1 MTAVIPS
8 EVEGSLKNMKNY
20 EYIIASLPDITT
32 GWKFGEKGPEDY
44 IEEIVSLCSEKD
56 QELISFLMSGYED
69 ENLSADFYAKA
80 LTHKDQFIRE
90 YFRFDLN
97 VRNAKVKYLTK
108 ALGRE
113 MSRDVLTFG
122 EDTDQ
127 AVLDAVAEEFEEAA
141 DLETVLNTGDIL
153 YRERGIDDLVW
164 EKIESLTTFNYFDID
179 AVLGFITKLNIV
191 ARWYRLDEQTGRE
204 MFKKLVDEV
213 RGTFKGVE
221 YNG

>member
-1 MTAVIPS
+1 MA
-8 EVEGSLKNMKNY
+8 NY
-20 EYIIASLPDITT
+20 EYIVASLPDITT

-56 QELISFLMSGYED
+56 RKLIEFLMSGYLE
-69 ENLSADFYAKA
+69 ENLNAGFYSEA
-80 LTHKDQFIRE
+80 LTHKDAFIRE

-97 VRNAKVKYLTK
+97 VRNAKVKYLNK
-108 ALGRE
+108 ALGRDAE
-113 MSRDVLTFG
+113 KDVLLFG
-122 EDTDQ
+122 EDATQ
-127 AVLDAVAEEFEEAA
+127 AVLDAVADEFEEAS
-141 DLETVLNTGDIL
+141 DLETILHTGDIL
-153 YRERGIDDLVW
+153 SREKGIDDLMW
-164 EKIESLTTFNYFDID
+164 EKIDSLTTFNYFDID
-179 AVLGFITKLNIV
+179 AILGFITKLNIV

>member
-1 MTAVIPS
+1 
-8 EVEGSLKNMKNY
+8 MKNY

-32 GWKFGEKGPEDY
+32 GWKFGDKGPEDY
-44 IEEIVSLCSEKD
+44 IEEIIDLCSDKD
-56 QELISFLMSGYED
+56 RMLIGFLLSGYHE
-69 ENLSADFYAKA
+69 ENLNTDFYAKA
-80 LTHKDQFIRE
+80 LVHADAFIRE

-97 VRNAKVKYLTK
+97 IRNAKVKYLNK
-108 ALGRE
+108 ALGRPADK
-113 MSRDVLTFG
+113 DVLSFG

-127 AVLDAVAEEFEEAA
+127 RVLDAVEAEFEEAA
-141 DLETVLNTGDIL
+141 DLETILNSGDIL
-153 YRERGIDDLVW
+153 SRERGIDDLMW
-164 EKIESLTTFNYFDID
+164 EKISNLTTFNYFDID

-191 ARWYRLDEQTGRE
+191 ARWYKLDEQTGRE

>member
-1 MTAVIPS
+1 
-8 EVEGSLKNMKNY
+8 MKNY

-32 GWKFGEKGPEDY
+32 GWKFGDKGPEDY
-44 IEEIVSLCSEKD
+44 IEEITDLCSKKD
-56 QELISFLMSGYED
+56 RELMEFLLSGYLE
-69 ENLSADFYAKA
+69 ENLNTEFYTKA
-80 LTHKDQFIRE
+80 LVHSDKFIRE

-97 VRNAKVKYLTK
+97 IRNAKVKYLNK
-108 ALGRE
+108 ALGRPADK
-113 MSRDVLTFG
+113 DVLSFG

-127 AVLDAVAEEFEEAA
+127 RILDAAEAEFEEAA
-141 DLETVLNTGDIL
+141 DLETILNSGDIL
-153 YRERGIDDLVW
+153 SRERGIDDLMW
-164 EKIESLTTFNYFDID
+164 EKISNLTTFNYFDID

-191 ARWYRLDEQTGRE
+191 ARWYKLDEQTGRE